1 LSWSWDHIRFFLA
14 LAEQGTLS
22 SAAKSLDVSHST
34 VQRRVRSFE
43 EELQTHLFDH
53 SSQGYRLTTAG
64 ESLYAEALKMRVT
77 MEAISR
83 EITGVDKKIE
93 GEVSI
98 TSTDTLTS
106 YVIPSIVA
114 NIKVDYPSLQ
124 FVIRTENSLSN
135 ISHRESDIAIRT
147 GFEPPENLI
156 GRKVGQIQ
164 FAMAASSSYLASH
177 GLNEFPDDV
186 STYSFIVLDESFAH
200 TWFYQWIDKRLQR
213 TTNNIT
219 VATSFIAAAS
229 LAKAGIGITLLPK
242 YIIDQE
248 EHLVELKVKE
258 KMGISDLWVLS
269 HVDLRDVE
277 KIRLVRQRLHK
288 ELSEFFNN

>member
-1 LSWSWDHIRFFLA
+1 MSWSWDHIRFFLA
-14 LAEQGTLS
+14 LAEHGTLS

-43 EELQTHLFDH
+43 EELQTQLFDH
-53 SSQGYRLTTAG
+53 TTQGYALTAAG
-64 ESLYAEALKMRVT
+64 ESLFAEALKMRVT

-106 YVIPSIVA
+106 FVIPAIVA
-114 NIKVDYPSLQ
+114 SIQADYPSLR
-124 FVIRTENSLSN
+124 FVVRTENSLSN

-147 GFEPPENLI
+147 GLQPPENLI
-156 GRKVGQIQ
+156 GRKVGEIR
-164 FAMAASSSYLASH
+164 FAMGAAPAYIERHALSA
-177 GLNEFPDDV
+177 FPEDV
-186 STYSFIVLDESFAH
+186 TDYSFVLLDESFAH
-200 TWFYQWIDKRLQR
+200 TSFYQWFNKRLQGKAR
-213 TTNNIT
+213 NIT
-219 VATSFIAAAS
+219 LTSSFIAAAA
-229 LAKAGIGITLLPK
+229 LAKAGVGITLLPH

-248 EHLVELKVKE
+248 DHLVELKVDE
-258 KMGISDLWVLS
+258 NLPTSDLWVLS

-277 KIRLVRQRLHK
+277 KIRVVRQRLNK
-288 ELSEFFNN
+288 ELSRFFA

>member
-14 LAEQGTLS
+14 LAEHGTLS
-22 SAAKSLDVSHST
+22 SAAKSLNVSHST

-43 EELQTHLFDH
+43 EELQSHLFDH
-53 SSQGYRLTTAG
+53 TTQGYALTAAG

-83 EITGVDKKIE
+83 EITGADKKIE

-98 TSTDTLTS
+98 TSTDTLS
-106 YVIPSIVA
+106 SFVLPSIIA
-114 NIKVDYPSLQ
+114 NIKADYPSLR

-147 GFEPPENLI
+147 GFQPPENLI
-156 GRKVGQIQ
+156 GRKVGEVR
-164 FAMAASSSYLASH
+164 FAVAASTSYIANH
-177 GLNEFPDDV
+177 GLSAFPDNV
-186 STYSFIVLDESFAH
+186 SEHSFIQLDSSFSH
-200 TWFYQWIDKRLQR
+200 TTFHQWLDKRL
-213 TTNNIT
+213 NNMACDVT
-219 VATSFIAAAS
+219 FSSSFIAAAA
-229 LAKAGIGITLLPK
+229 LAKAGVGIAILPS

-248 EHLVELKVKE
+248 DQLVELKINE
-258 KMGISDLWVLS
+258 NIPASDLWVLS

-277 KIRLVRQRLHK
+277 KIRVVRQRLHE
-288 ELSEFFNN
+288 ELSRFFS